1 MISYITLF
9 SSLTTNLN
17 NEVFTVHYKVSV
29 LHCALLIS
37 LLIISGFVL
46 YSKGYITMDL
56 LYWPY
61 NTFFVK
67 YHLIDSTYVYR
78 DSKGNIFHIDLM
90 KDSLEYY
97 KVSIEIMGDN
107 GIELVDLL
115 QYLHILEKI
124 Q

>member
-1 MISYITLF
+1 
-9 SSLTTNLN
+9 
-17 NEVFTVHYKVSV
+17 
-29 LHCALLIS
+29 
-37 LLIISGFVL
+37 
-46 YSKGYITMDL
+46 
-56 LYWPY
+56 
-61 NTFFVK
+61 
-67 YHLIDSTYVYR
+67 
-78 DSKGNIFHIDLM
+78 M

>member
-56 LYWPY
+56 LY
-61 NTFFVK
+61 
-67 YHLIDSTYVYR
+67 
-78 DSKGNIFHIDLM
+78 
-90 KDSLEYY
+90 
-97 KVSIEIMGDN
+97 
-107 GIELVDLL
+107 
-115 QYLHILEKI
+115 
-124 Q
+124 